1 MNLEVDEMKTLML
14 YYSRTGTTAKVA
26 RTLGLALDAQIAEI
40 KCSHYRSNWLGY
52 LIAGY
57 DSVKGNLP
65 PIEVPDLSWKNY
77 DLVILGAPIWTS
89 YAALPLRSFLS
100 QKPDLPKRVAL
111 FLTHGSH
118 SPAQKAVD
126 FVSSLLPIPLEGVLD
141 LPQSQITKDQFSD
154 QIDGFVEKLTTP
166 TVVT

>member
-1 MNLEVDEMKTLML
+1 
-14 YYSRTGTTAKVA
+14 
-26 RTLGLALDAQIAEI
+26 
-40 KCSHYRSNWLGY
+40 
-52 LIAGY
+52 
-57 DSVKGNLP
+57 
-65 PIEVPDLSWKNY
+65 
-77 DLVILGAPIWTS
+77 VILGAPIWTS

-126 FVSSLLPIPLEGVLD
+126 FVSNLLPIPLEGVLD